1 MRRVRAFTLAEMVVT
16 SSVLLLMV
24 GLASLAIVGY
34 LGSYRRYTDQ
44 GMRLRLCAKTLET
57 ASYHLRSAQALYKP
71 LPDSLKGQ
79 ALRYRDA
86 YGKEC
91 LMGLNQ
97 GKLQVTE
104 GTNRTALG
112 PLEDLEVSFQP
123 GFLILRAPVAGQT
136 VPLETQLSLR
146 GVNLL

>member
-34 LGSYRRYTDQ
+34 LSSYRRYTDQ

-57 ASYHLRSAQALYKP
+57 VGYHLRSAQALYKP

-79 ALRYRDA
+79 ALHYRDA
-86 YGKEC
+86 YGKDC
-91 LMGLNQ
+91 LLDLSQ

-104 GTNRTALG
+104 GSHRTALG
-112 PLEDLEVSFQP
+112 PLEDLEISFQP
-123 GFLILRAPVAGQT
+123 GFLVLRAPLAGQP

-146 GVNLL
+146 GVKLL